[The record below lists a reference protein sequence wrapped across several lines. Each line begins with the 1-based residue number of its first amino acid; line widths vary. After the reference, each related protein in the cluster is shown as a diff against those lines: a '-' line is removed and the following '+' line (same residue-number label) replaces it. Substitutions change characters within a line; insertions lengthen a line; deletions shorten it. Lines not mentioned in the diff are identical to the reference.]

1 MPVAFLISY
10 DLIEIKN
17 EKYSNRNFIVSL
29 RNGEDFQIFFIW
41 KLFSYQRAKIDS
53 HHKTLGQVLIP
64 GQASDRQVR
73 NIIYHFEKFK
83 PFL

>member
-1 MPVAFLISY
+1 MKNILIVI
-10 DLIEIKN
+10 L
-17 EKYSNRNFIVSL
+17 SL
-29 RNGEDFQIFFIW
+29 AYATVRISIFFIW
-41 KLFSYQRAKIDS
+41 KLFSYQRVKIDI

>member
-1 MPVAFLISY
+1 M
-10 DLIEIKN
+10 KN
-17 EKYSNRNFIVSL
+17 ILFVILSL
-29 RNGEDFQIFFIW
+29 AYATVRIFKFFASKI
-41 KLFSYQRAKIDS
+41 FSYQREKIDI